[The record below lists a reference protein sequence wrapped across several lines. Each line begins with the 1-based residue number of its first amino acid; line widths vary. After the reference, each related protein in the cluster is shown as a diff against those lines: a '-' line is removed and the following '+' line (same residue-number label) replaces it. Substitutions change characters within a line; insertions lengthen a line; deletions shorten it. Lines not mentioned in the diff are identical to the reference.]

1 MMMAD
6 TTSVMRYS
14 IAIRTLATNVEVL
27 KLELES
33 IAMQTQQPDK
43 VVIYIA
49 EGYERPCFRVGKE
62 EYVWVKKGMV
72 AQRALEYNE
81 IDSEVVLMLDDDVEL
96 APNSAERM
104 LKSMEEHDADCVAA
118 DTFKNQEMT
127 FRQKLMA
134 FISNGVYARGDDGW
148 AFKQNRDGGFSF
160 NGYPRTSFCLTE
172 TFAGP
177 CWMVKKKVLKAVHL
191 EDELWLD
198 RMGFSYGEDAVESYK
213 LFMNGFK
220 CGVLYDSG
228 VKNWDA
234 KTSSGAYHKTEKKF
248 YTRSYGMFAT
258 WWRMIYSSRDKQ
270 WLSAFLF
277 GLKAWWQLN
286 LHVLLGIVKLNVKI
300 PLNYVKGLKDGWNFV
315 HSDEYKAIPPYA
327 IGDLSRKEKEYGSTR
342 LNG

>member
-1 MMMAD
+1 MGVGHF
-6 TTSVMRYS
+6 TYSV
-14 IAIRTLATNVEVL
+14 AIRTLGTNVEVL
-27 KLELES
+27 KRELQS
-33 IAMQTQQPDK
+33 LVCQTVQPEK
-43 VVIYIA
+43 VIIYIA
-49 EGYERPCFRVGKE
+49 EKYERPSFQIGKE
-62 EYVWVKKGMV
+62 EYVWVRKGMV

-127 FRQKLMA
+127 SGQKLVA

-160 NGYPRTSFCLTE
+160 NGHPRTSFCLTE

-177 CWMVKKKVLKAVHL
+177 CWMVKKSVLRAAHL

-198 RMGFSYGEDAVESYK
+198 RMGFSYGDDAVESYK

-228 VKNWDA
+228 VKNLDA
-234 KTSSGAYHKTEKKF
+234 KTSSGVYHKTEKKF

-258 WWRMIYSSRDKQ
+258 WWRMIYTSRDKQ
-270 WLSAFLF
+270 WLSALLF

-300 PLNYVKGLKDGWNFV
+300 PLNYMKGIKDAWASV
-315 HSDEYKAIPPYA
+315 HSDVFKAIHPY
-327 IGDLSRKEKEYGSTR
+327 IIRNSLRNEHGSSS
-342 LNG
+342 

>member
-1 MMMAD
+1 MMMAESMSLMWY
-6 TTSVMRYS
+6 SV
-14 IAIRTLATNVEVL
+14 AIRTLATNVEVL

-33 IAMQTQQPDK
+33 IARQTRQPDR

-49 EGYERPCFRVGKE
+49 EGYDRPSFQVDKE

-72 AQRALEYNE
+72 TQRALEYRE
-81 IDSEVVLMLDDDVEL
+81 IDSDVILMLDDDVEL
-96 APNSAERM
+96 APDSAERM
-104 LKSMEEHDADCVAA
+104 LRALEEHDADCVAA

-127 FRQKLMA
+127 FRQKLIA

-148 AFKQNRDGGFSF
+148 AFKLNRDGGFSF
-160 NGYPRTSFCLTE
+160 NGNPRNSFCLTE

-177 CWMVKKKVLKAVHL
+177 CWMVKKDVLKSVHF

-198 RMGFSYGEDAVESYK
+198 RMGFSYGDDAVESYK

-228 VKNWDA
+228 VKNLDA
-234 KTSSGAYHKTEKKF
+234 KTSSGVYHKTEKKF

-258 WWRMIYSSRDKQ
+258 WWRMIYTSRDKQ
-270 WLSAFLF
+270 WLSALLF

-300 PLNYVKGLKDGWNFV
+300 PLNYMKGIKDAWAFV
-315 HSDEYKAIPPYA
+315 HSDDFKAIPPYI
-327 IGDLSRKEKEYGSTR
+327 IGDLSRKKNEHESP
-342 LNG
+342 

>member
-1 MMMAD
+1 MMKVES
-6 TTSVMRYS
+6 TSLTQYS

-33 IAMQTQQPDK
+33 IALQTQQPDK

-49 EGYERPCFRVGKE
+49 EGYEKPCLRVGKE

-72 AQRALEYNE
+72 AQRALEYSE
-81 IDSEVVLMLDDDVEL
+81 IDSEVILMLDDDVEL

-127 FRQKLMA
+127 LKQKLLA

-148 AFKQNRDGGFSF
+148 AFKLNRDGGFSF
-160 NGYPRTSFCLTE
+160 NRNPRNSFCLTE

-177 CWMVKKKVLKAVHL
+177 SWMVKKDVLKSVHL

-198 RMGFSYGEDAVESYK
+198 RMGFSYGDDAVESYK

-228 VKNWDA
+228 VKNLDA
-234 KTSSGAYHKTEKKF
+234 KTSSGVYHKTEKKF

-258 WWRMIYSSRDKQ
+258 WWRMIYTSRDKQ
-270 WLSAFLF
+270 WLSVLLF

-300 PLNYVKGLKDGWNFV
+300 PLNYMKGLKDAWVFV
-315 HSDEYKAIPPYA
+315 HSDEFKAIPPYI
-327 IGDLSRKEKEYGSTR
+327 IGDLSRKENEHESP
-342 LNG
+342 

>member
-1 MMMAD
+1 MMKVES
-6 TTSVMRYS
+6 TSLTQYS

-33 IAMQTQQPDK
+33 IALQTQQPDK

-49 EGYERPCFRVGKE
+49 EGYEKPCLRVGKE

-72 AQRALEYNE
+72 AQRALEYRE
-81 IDSEVVLMLDDDVEL
+81 IDSDVILMLDDDVEL
-96 APNSAERM
+96 APDSAERM
-104 LKSMEEHDADCVAA
+104 LRALEEHDADCVAA

-127 FRQKLMA
+127 FRQKLIA

-148 AFKQNRDGGFSF
+148 AFKLNRDGGFSF
-160 NGYPRTSFCLTE
+160 NRNPRNSFCLTE

-177 CWMVKKKVLKAVHL
+177 CWMVKKDVLKSVHF

-198 RMGFSYGEDAVESYK
+198 RMGFPYGEDAVESYK

-228 VKNWDA
+228 VKNLDA
-234 KTSSGAYHKTEKKF
+234 KTSSGVYHKTEKKF

-258 WWRMIYSSRDKQ
+258 WWRMIYTSRDKR
-270 WLSAFLF
+270 WLSALLF
-277 GLKAWWQLN
+277 GMKAWWQLN
-286 LHVLLGIVKLNVKI
+286 LHIMLGIVKLNVKI
-300 PLNYVKGLKDGWNFV
+300 PLNYMKGIKDAWAFV
-315 HSDEYKAIPPYA
+315 HSDDFKAIPPYI
-327 IGDLSRKEKEYGSTR
+327 IGDLSRKKNEHESP
-342 LNG
+342 

>member
-1 MMMAD
+1 MMAEEPARLK
-6 TTSVMRYS
+6 RYS

-33 IAMQTQQPDK
+33 IARQTELPDK

-49 EGYERPCFRVGKE
+49 EGYEKPCFRVWEE

-72 AQRALEYNE
+72 AQRALEYGE

-96 APNSAERM
+96 APDSAERM
-104 LKSMEEHDADCVAA
+104 LKAMGEQGADCVAA

-127 FRQKLMA
+127 LGQKLVA

-148 AFKQNRDGGFSF
+148 AFKQNRNGGFSF
-160 NGYPRTSFCLTE
+160 NGHPQKPFCWTE

-177 CWMVKKKVLKAVHL
+177 CWMVKKKVLKAVHF

-198 RMGFSYGEDAVESYK
+198 RMDFSYGDDAVESYK

-228 VKNWDA
+228 VKNLDA
-234 KTSSGAYHKTEKKF
+234 KTSSGVYHKTEKKF

-258 WWRMIYSSRDKQ
+258 WWRMIYTSQDKR
-270 WLSAFLF
+270 WLSALLF
-277 GLKAWWQLN
+277 GVKAWWQLN
-286 LHVLLGIVKLNVKI
+286 LHILLGIVKLNVRI
-300 PLNYVKGLKDGWNFV
+300 PLNYMKGLKDAWAFV
-315 HSDEYKAIPPYA
+315 HSDEFKAIHPY
-327 IGDLSRKEKEYGSTR
+327 IIRNSLRNEHGSSC
-342 LNG
+342 

>member
-1 MMMAD
+1 MAES
-6 TTSVMRYS
+6 TSLLRYS

-33 IAMQTQQPDK
+33 IARQTKQPDK

-49 EGYERPCFRVGKE
+49 EGYEKPCVSVGKE
-62 EYVWVKKGMV
+62 EYVYEEQGMV
-72 AQRALEYNE
+72 AERAVEYGE

-96 APNSAERM
+96 APDSAERM
-104 LKSMEEHDADCVAA
+104 LKALEEHDADCVAA

-127 FRQKLMA
+127 FRQKLRA
-134 FISNGVYARGDDGW
+134 FISNGVYVRDDDGW

-160 NGYPRTSFCLTE
+160 NGHPRTSFCLTE

-177 CWMVKKKVLKAVHL
+177 CWMVKKSVLKSVHL

-198 RMGFSYGEDAVESYK
+198 KLGFSYGDDAVESYK
-213 LFMNGFK
+213 LFVNGFK

-228 VKNWDA
+228 VKNLDA
-234 KTSSGAYHKTEKKF
+234 KTSSGVYHKTERKF

-258 WWRMIYSSRDKQ
+258 WWRMIYTSRDKQ
-270 WLSAFLF
+270 WLSALLF

-286 LHVLLGIVKLNVKI
+286 LHFLLGIVKLNVKI
-300 PLNYVKGLKDGWNFV
+300 PLNYIKGIKDAWAFV
-315 HSDEYKAIPPYA
+315 HSDDFKAIPPY
-327 IGDLSRKEKEYGSTR
+327 IITNSLRNNHVSSR
-342 LNG
+342 